1 MDTMQRMKK
10 MHEGE
15 IAVLRNEKKDLR
27 DQIQVME
34 DRIANNKQQ
43 FQEELKRKEDKLR
56 SEKKP
61 EDEKEK

>member
-34 DRIANNKQQ
+34 DRIVNNKQQ
-43 FQEELKRKEDKLR
+43 F
-56 SEKKP
+56 
-61 EDEKEK
+61 